1 MTMQPQNKTNDQLS
15 ILIVEDEIS
24 FVDALAVGL
33 KREGFKVYVAKDG
46 QQALANFDA
55 VDPDV
60 ILLDVML
67 PKINGIDVCKTI
79 RLKSQVPIIM
89 VSAKSSE
96 MDTVVGL
103 EVGADDYVAKPYR
116 MYELIARIR
125 AVLRRKSESNTA
137 TKKTKPIQ
145 NGNILLDPE
154 THTVKINDQPVFF
167 TVKEFDLLETLMK
180 SAGKVVMRDQLIDK
194 VWGPNFYGSSKTLDV
209 HIRGIRKKLEENG
222 SNEDQIST
230 VRGLG
235 YRFASESEPIT

>member
-1 MTMQPQNKTNDQLS
+1 MISQTQSKANDQLS

-55 VDPDV
+55 VNPDA

-125 AVLRRKSESNTA
+125 AVMRRKSESGVGS
-137 TKKTKPIQ
+137 KKQKPVII
-145 NGNILLDPE
+145 GNIVLDPE
-154 THTVKINDQPVFF
+154 IHTIKIDNRDVFF
-167 TVKEFDLLETLMK
+167 TVKEFDLMETLMS
-180 SAGKVVMRDQLIDK
+180 SAGKVVLRDQLIDK

-209 HIRGIRKKLEENG
+209 HIRGIRKKLQENG
-222 SNEDQIST
+222 STEDRIST

-235 YRFASESEPIT
+235 YRFEADEKA